1 MVSVLI
7 PTYNYD
13 VTKLVKQL
21 HRLLC
26 KLGIDF
32 EIKVFDDGSKSEL
45 NKKLLDLNKL
55 EKVQFKELPENVG
68 LSQNRN
74 LLVQASKFNHLILL
88 DADSQLKNDSFI
100 KNYIKAFKKDP
111 DIIYGGLTHPKKIKP
126 EQKLR
131 WKYGKNREEV
141 AVEERMKRPYK
152 FMRSNNLALNK
163 RIFNAISYD
172 SSITKYGHEDT
183 LFAYQASLKNLD
195 VIHIDNPV
203 VHGDIDI
210 YSTFLNKTKSS
221 LENLNYIYKN
231 QLIDKDFI
239 PFLFYFSRMKRF
251 GINYLL
257 SFFFKVF
264 NPILTHQLKSRNP
277 SLKIFDLYRL
287 SYFCYINL
295 RQ

>member
-13 VTKLVKQL
+13 VSDLVKKL
-21 HRLLC
+21 HKLLC
-26 KLGIDF
+26 NLSIDF
-32 EIKVFDDGSKSEL
+32 EIKIFDDGSKSEL

-74 LLVQASKFNHLILL
+74 LLIQASKFNHLILL
-88 DADSQLKNDSFI
+88 DADSQLKDDSYI
-100 KNYIKAFKKDP
+100 KNYLEAFKKDP
-111 DIIYGGLTHPKKIKP
+111 DIIYGGLTHPQKVEP
-126 EQKLR
+126 EQILR
-131 WKYGKNREEV
+131 WKYGRDREEL
-141 AVEERMKRPYK
+141 AIDERMKRPYK
-152 FMRSNNLALNK
+152 YMRSNNIALNK
-163 RIFNAISYD
+163 RIFNAISYNP
-172 SSITKYGHEDT
+172 SLTKYGHEDT
-183 LFAYQASLKNLD
+183 LFSYQASLKNLN

-210 YSTFLNKTKSS
+210 HSTFLNKTKSS

-239 PFLFYFSRMKRF
+239 PFLYYFDKIKGL
-251 GINYLL
+251 GINYIL
-257 SFFFKVF
+257 SFIFKVF
-264 NPILTHQLKSRNP
+264 NSILTHHLKSRNP
-277 SLKIFDLYRL
+277 SLKIFDFYRL
-287 SYFCYINL
+287 SYFCHINL